1 MFRRDARNK
10 LRNMGGIMASS
21 EPLIQE
27 VAKYQ
32 FGGNVDILSEIQRMR
47 PDIRSAFIRSLGN
60 PPKRTGVRS
69 QTIFS
74 DQDPIYSSLV
84 NGRELNLPRVRPGDP
99 GSPQF
104 RGGILAGEA
113 QNTVERQQLNKIINN
128 ANQLG
133 LLEAPTLNKTDLE
146 NFIKNQTG
154 DDGFKLTSELWNS
167 LSEDKSPSMS
177 NLEKVAKE
185 IFKYTSTPSVAAID
199 LMGGA
204 INYLRQMPSG
214 TADKILSGQMKLP
227 TGVDFV
233 SLALA
238 SGKNLEELEALGVP
252 ATQMAAIK
260 EARDKGLGIETKV
273 KIKDDV
279 AEKEALEAEQIAVRE
294 AEKKKAVEG
303 GMPLSNQVGTT
314 DVKALQDQLSGGRIS
329 SEAPQTLGVTADQ
342 GTEYEHKVATDKFRE
357 DGNLDNIKDTV
368 QNTVKSGVGTGG
380 ALKQLI
386 NEFTSNAPE
395 YEGMDRGLAIAKIG
409 FAMAA
414 GQSPNAITNIANALS
429 QGADMFL
436 KDDEKRRD
444 FKRQVEL
451 AGLQYGIGELSK
463 IRSEGRALARQDRN
477 LKYFVAGK
485 DMKVNGVAY
494 EEGSVV
500 PISEGYIRQN
510 GIPSGLT
517 TENLVKGAQSLQAKL
532 EKILAEQNEKKI
544 MTDKDYRANREV
556 ISNAASKFEE
566 SRNLMTLVEGS
577 IYKVVGG
584 EVTGLAP
591 AAKNIIDK
599 AFSAAFNGKGVSR
612 DKTYRSV
619 AEYNRDMQEVANK
632 LIKEIIQEGGKNISN
647 VDRQLAQEI
656 VGLYTGYGGYIF
668 QNENVL
674 LGRLQSI
681 HKTLQKTQQKS
692 IADMTDML
700 NLSIGRTF
708 QSGAPVTYS
717 RVGETA
723 LGAIGQQG
731 GGTKDIFLRD
741 LLTDGQV
748 DADKVT
754 NIFGIS

>member
-1 MFRRDARNK
+1 MSVTNRKMFRRDARNK
-10 LRNMGGIMASS
+10 VRQMGGIMASS
-21 EPLIQE
+21 EPLIQA
-27 VAKYQ
+27 VANYQ
-32 FGGNVDILSEIQRMR
+32 LGGGVNIMTQPTNQMPVVIGGPRPRSKTLGEKFFEMIQPKGIPGIARRNNVATMAGSGVGDTTSVIDPRYVDEFMDSDVTKMGKQIQETGGFGNLVSNTFGLSPSGQLISG
-47 PDIRSAFIRSLGN
+47 PLGER
-60 PPKRTGVRS
+60 KTGGAPSIVTGQGVEGMDDVFKS
-69 QTIFS
+69 QALQAQK
-74 DQDPIYSSLV
+74 D
-84 NGRELNLPRVRPGDP
+84 
-99 GSPQF
+99 
-104 RGGILAGEA
+104 AEA
-113 QNTVERQQLNKIINN
+113 QK
-128 ANQLG
+128 
-133 LLEAPTLNKTDLE
+133 LLEA
-146 NFIKNQTG
+146 
-154 DDGFKLTSELWNS
+154 
-167 LSEDKSPSMS
+167 
-177 NLEKVAKE
+177 
-185 IFKYTSTPSVAAID
+185 
-199 LMGGA
+199 
-204 INYLRQMPSG
+204 
-214 TADKILSGQMKLP
+214 
-227 TGVDFV
+227 
-233 SLALA
+233 
-238 SGKNLEELEALGVP
+238 
-252 ATQMAAIK
+252 
-260 EARDKGLGIETKV
+260 ET
-273 KIKDDV
+273 
-279 AEKEALEAEQIAVRE
+279 IAMRE
-294 AEKKKAVEG
+294 AEKKTAVEG
-303 GMPLSNQVGTT
+303 GMPDPAQTGKT
-314 DVKALQDQLSGGRIS
+314 DEKALEDALSGGRS
-329 SEAPQTLGVTADQ
+329 SIDRQTLGVTADE
-342 GTEYEHKVATDKFRE
+342 GTEYEHKLVTDQFRK
-357 DGNLDNIKDTV
+357 DGNLNNVKETV

-414 GQSPNAITNIANALS
+414 GESPNAITNIANALS

-463 IRSEGRALARQDRN
+463 MRAEGRALARQDRN

-485 DMKVNGVAY
+485 DIKVNGVSY

-500 PISEGYIRQN
+500 PISEGYIREN

-517 TENLVKGAQSLQAKL
+517 TENLVKGAQALKGKIDKL
-532 EKILAEQNEKKI
+532 LAEQNEKKI
-544 MTDKDYRANREV
+544 MSDKDYRANREV

-577 IYKVVGG
+577 IYKVAGG

-591 AAKNIIDK
+591 AAKNLIDR
-599 AFSAAFNGKGVSR
+599 AFAAAFNGKGVEQ
-612 DKTYRSV
+612 DQTYRSV

-656 VGLYTGYGGYIF
+656 VGLYTGYGGYVF
-668 QNENVL
+668 QNEKVL

-681 HKTLQKTQQKS
+681 HKTLQKTQAKS
-692 IADMTDML
+692 ISDMTDML

-708 QSGAPVTYS
+708 QSGDPITYS

-723 LGAIGQQG
+723 LGAIRQQG

>member
-1 MFRRDARNK
+1 MSVTNRKMFRRDARNK

-27 VAKYQ
+27 VARFQNGGGVLNFINKYINPIDPKTGNLKAMQYLYERTLPDEAKTRAEGTGYFPRASAALTNPKYQ
-32 FGGNVDILSEIQRMR
+32 APVDRVETVPQQYMRNIGKFADVIGSGGLDLLLQSSSAANRLGDSQISGEGLKAIFAGEIPMKNVDGTTMTQDQFQAQVANSTQLTADEKRRMFGMT
-47 PDIRSAFIRSLGN
+47 DEF
-60 PPKRTGVRS
+60 
-69 QTIFS
+69 
-74 DQDPIYSSLV
+74 
-84 NGRELNLPRVRPGDP
+84 
-99 GSPQF
+99 
-104 RGGILAGEA
+104 LA
-113 QNTVERQQLNKIINN
+113 Q
-128 ANQLG
+128 
-133 LLEAPTLNKTDLE
+133 
-146 NFIKNQTG
+146 G
-154 DDGFKLTSELWNS
+154 DDEL
-167 LSEDKSPSMS
+167 
-177 NLEKVAKE
+177 AK
-185 IFKYTSTPSVAAID
+185 Y
-199 LMGGA
+199 
-204 INYLRQMPSG
+204 
-214 TADKILSGQMKLP
+214 LP
-227 TGVDFV
+227 TKEGIQEQIKK
-233 SLALA
+233 AQ
-238 SGKNLEELEALGVP
+238 EE
-252 ATQMAAIK
+252 QK
-260 EARDKGLGIETKV
+260 EA
-273 KIKDDV
+273 DV
-279 AEKEALEAEQIAVRE
+279 STMREQERKRAI
-294 AEKKKAVEG
+294 EG
-303 GMPLSNQVGTT
+303 GMLDPSQQADLETV
-314 DVKALQDQLSGGRIS
+314 QDEMSGGRIS

-342 GTEYEHKVATDKFRE
+342 GTEYEHKLATDEFRKS
-357 DGNLDNIKDTV
+357 GNLDNVKKTV
-368 QNTVKSGVGTGG
+368 QNTVNSGIGTGG

-395 YEGMDRGLAIAKIG
+395 YEGMDKGLAIAKIG

-436 KDDEKRRD
+436 KDDEQRRN
-444 FKRQVEL
+444 FKRQVDL
-451 AGLQYGIGELSK
+451 AGLQYGLGEISK
-463 IRSEGRALARQDRN
+463 MRTEARAQARQDRN
-477 LKYFVAGK
+477 LKYFVAGEDMTFDGVKYGK
-485 DMKVNGVAY
+485 DDIVA
-494 EEGSVV
+494 V
-500 PISEGYIRQN
+500 SEGYIRER
-510 GIPSGLT
+510 GVPPGLT
-517 TENLVKGAQSLQAKL
+517 TENLVKGAQTLKSQI
-532 EKILAEQNEKKI
+532 EKMLAEQNEKKI
-544 MTDKDYRANREV
+544 MSDKDYRANREV
-556 ISNAASKFEE
+556 ISDAASKFEE

-591 AAKNIIDK
+591 AAKNLIDR
-599 AFSAAFNGKGVSR
+599 AFAAAFNGKGVEQ

-656 VGLYTGYGGYIF
+656 VGLYTGYGGYVF

-681 HKTLQKTQQKS
+681 HKTLQKTQAKS

-708 QSGAPVTYS
+708 QSGDPVTYS

-731 GGTKDIFLRD
+731 GGTKDIFLKD

>member
-27 VAKYQ
+27 VARFQNGGGVLNFINKYINPIDPKTGNLKAMRYLYERTLPDEAKTRAEGTGYFPRASAVLTDPKYQ
-32 FGGNVDILSEIQRMR
+32 APVDRVETVPQQYMRNIGKFADVIGSGGLDLLLQSSSAANRLGASQISGEGLKAIFAGEIPMKNVDGTTMTQDQFQAQVANSTQLTADEKRRMFGMT
-47 PDIRSAFIRSLGN
+47 DEF
-60 PPKRTGVRS
+60 
-69 QTIFS
+69 
-74 DQDPIYSSLV
+74 
-84 NGRELNLPRVRPGDP
+84 
-99 GSPQF
+99 
-104 RGGILAGEA
+104 LA
-113 QNTVERQQLNKIINN
+113 Q
-128 ANQLG
+128 
-133 LLEAPTLNKTDLE
+133 
-146 NFIKNQTG
+146 G
-154 DDGFKLTSELWNS
+154 DDEL
-167 LSEDKSPSMS
+167 
-177 NLEKVAKE
+177 AK
-185 IFKYTSTPSVAAID
+185 Y
-199 LMGGA
+199 
-204 INYLRQMPSG
+204 
-214 TADKILSGQMKLP
+214 LP
-227 TGVDFV
+227 TKEGIQEQIKK
-233 SLALA
+233 AQ
-238 SGKNLEELEALGVP
+238 EE
-252 ATQMAAIK
+252 QK
-260 EARDKGLGIETKV
+260 EA
-273 KIKDDV
+273 DV
-279 AEKEALEAEQIAVRE
+279 STMREQERKRAI
-294 AEKKKAVEG
+294 EG
-303 GMPLSNQVGTT
+303 GMLDPSQQADLETV
-314 DVKALQDQLSGGRIS
+314 QDEMSGGRIS

-342 GTEYEHKVATDKFRE
+342 GTEYEHKLATDEFRKS
-357 DGNLDNIKDTV
+357 GNLDNVKKTV
-368 QNTVKSGVGTGG
+368 QNTVNSGIGTGG

-395 YEGMDRGLAIAKIG
+395 YEGMDKGLAIAKIG

-436 KDDEKRRD
+436 KDDEQRRN
-444 FKRQVEL
+444 FKRQVDL
-451 AGLQYGIGELSK
+451 AGLQYGLGEISK
-463 IRSEGRALARQDRN
+463 MRTEARAQARQDRN
-477 LKYFVAGK
+477 LKYFVAGEDMTFDGVKYGK
-485 DMKVNGVAY
+485 DDIVA
-494 EEGSVV
+494 V
-500 PISEGYIRQN
+500 SEGYIRER
-510 GIPSGLT
+510 GVPPGLT
-517 TENLVKGAQSLQAKL
+517 TENLVKGAQTLKSQI
-532 EKILAEQNEKKI
+532 EKMLAEQNEKKI
-544 MTDKDYRANREV
+544 MSDKDYRANREV
-556 ISNAASKFEE
+556 ISDAASKFEE

-591 AAKNIIDK
+591 AAKNLIDR
-599 AFSAAFNGKGVSR
+599 AFAAAFNGKGVEQ

-656 VGLYTGYGGYIF
+656 VGLYTGYGGYVF

-681 HKTLQKTQQKS
+681 HKTLQKTQAKS

-708 QSGAPVTYS
+708 QSGDPVTYS

-731 GGTKDIFLRD
+731 GGTKDIFLKD